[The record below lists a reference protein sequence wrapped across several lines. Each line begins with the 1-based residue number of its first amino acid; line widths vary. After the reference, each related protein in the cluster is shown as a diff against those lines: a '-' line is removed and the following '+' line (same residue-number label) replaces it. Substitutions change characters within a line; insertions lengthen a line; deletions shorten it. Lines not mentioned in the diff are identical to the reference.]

1 MEEADFTG
9 DDTYTVVKR
18 DETSD
23 FMAQYP
29 GFGEM
34 RSYTA
39 PLGAKQVGFS
49 WRRMPEKTGGKG
61 SYGHRH
67 TDLEEIYFVLSG
79 TVQFKL
85 DDDVIDVD
93 PGTAVRVGAE
103 VVRSIWNDGPG
114 DAELVIF
121 SQAKE
126 DPATQVE
133 DFWPVD

>member
-1 MEEADFTG
+1 MRVAPHE
-9 DDTYTVVKR
+9 TYTVVKR
-18 DETSD
+18 DEPED

-39 PLGAKQVGFS
+39 ALGAEEVGFS

-67 TDLEEIYFVLSG
+67 HDLEEIYFVISG
-79 TVQFKL
+79 TLQFKL
-85 DDDVIDVD
+85 DDDVIDVE
-93 PGTAVRVGAE
+93 PGTAIRVGSE

-121 SQAKE
+121 SRAAE
-126 DPATQVE
+126 DPAIKVD

>member
-1 MEEADFTG
+1 MGAD
-9 DDTYTVVKR
+9 DYTVVKR
-18 DETSD
+18 EETVD
-23 FMAQYP
+23 FMEQYP

-34 RSYTA
+34 RSFTD
-39 PLGAKQVGFS
+39 PLHDEQVGFS

-67 TDLEEIYFVLSG
+67 GKLEEVYFVISG

-85 DDDVIDVD
+85 DDDVIDVE

-103 VVRSIWNDGPG
+103 VVRSVWNDGPG
-114 DAELVIF
+114 DAELVIM
-121 SQAKE
+121 SSTGD
-126 DPATQVE
+126 DPAIQVE

>member
-1 MEEADFTG
+1 MSAD
-9 DDTYTVVKR
+9 DYTVVKR
-18 DETSD
+18 DETVD
-23 FMAQYP
+23 FMEQFP

-34 RSYTA
+34 RSYTD
-39 PLGAKQVGFS
+39 PLDDEQVGFS

-67 TDLEEIYFVLSG
+67 TDLEEVYYVLSG

-85 DDDVIDVD
+85 DDDVIDLE

-103 VVRSIWNDGPG
+103 VVRSVWNDGPG
-114 DAELVIF
+114 DAELVIM
-121 SQAKE
+121 STTGDDRAV
-126 DPATQVE
+126 QVE